1 MNHDLV
7 AIGDALERG
16 IAADLETA
24 RNTSTTAR
32 HVPLDHTNVI
42 EEDVMLISNETA
54 ADDAISQ
61 PGPVRHRSRRSR
73 RFVVIGTLAV
83 LGIGGAAAAAA
94 VTMSSD
100 DVSHG
105 LPGGSM
111 IFQGTNPSCSS
122 TDEVVF
128 DCTLASAPTDDVL
141 GDYTNSAQL
150 FVDKDLNIAGGCRGK
165 SADGLQ
171 WTCYLGQRAVDEGI
185 LASDLLGQYSP
196 SPSRG

>member
-1 MNHDLV
+1 MNRDLT
-7 AIGDALERG
+7 AIGDSLEQA
-16 IAADLETA
+16 IAVDIDAN
-24 RNTSTTAR
+24 RNTSRPVR
-32 HVPLDHTNVI
+32 HLPTDHTNVI
-42 EEDVMLISNETA
+42 EEDSMLTSNQTHD
-54 ADDAISQ
+54 ADNAHPS
-61 PGPVRHRSRRSR
+61 RTRRRSR
-73 RFVVIGTLAV
+73 RVVVIGALAV

-122 TDEVVF
+122 TDGVVF
-128 DCTLASAPTDDVL
+128 QCTLASAPTAEVL
-141 GDYTNSAQL
+141 NDYTNAGEL
-150 FVDKDLNIAGGCRGK
+150 FVDKDLNIAGGCRGR

-185 LASDLLGQYSP
+185 LAADLLGQHEP
-196 SPSRG
+196 SPGRG

>member
-1 MNHDLV
+1 MNRDLT
-7 AIGDALERG
+7 AIGDTLEAA
-16 IAADLETA
+16 IAAHIDAT
-24 RNTSTTAR
+24 RNTTLPLR
-32 HVPLDHTNVI
+32 HLPTDHTNVI
-42 EEDVMLISNETA
+42 EEDSMLTSNQTH
-54 ADDAISQ
+54 DDTHPSRAR
-61 PGPVRHRSRRSR
+61 RHSRRV
-73 RFVVIGTLAV
+73 VVIGALVV

-122 TDEVVF
+122 TDGVVF
-128 DCTLASAPTDDVL
+128 RCTLASAPTTDVL
-141 GDYTNSAQL
+141 NDYTDAAEL
-150 FVDKDLNIAGGCRGK
+150 FVDTHLNIAGGCRGR

-185 LASDLLGQYSP
+185 LAADLLGQYSP